1 MPILY
6 YVQNSFVGL
15 FLIIIL
21 LFYVIGQGGRRQA
34 QDSLYVAL
42 LLSTFAIILFELAV
56 DLLSGRVFYGSRTLL
71 IVVTTIFY
79 MLNPIPGA
87 LYLLYL
93 DQLRRRWA
101 RTPRGVGLVVLTP
114 VVGAFILI
122 VISLFNGIIFT
133 IDSNNVY
140 MRGPFFFLIILS
152 STSCMV
158 LGFVYLFIYRV
169 SFRKRDFSLFMFFP
183 LPILVGSILQIKFY
197 GMEIAGTSLAI
208 TLLIV
213 YLHMQNSQA
222 NKDYLTKLYNRSLAE
237 QYLQNLVSHQKK
249 SQGIGGIL
257 MDINR
262 FKQVNDLYGHDLGD
276 KTLRLFSHLLLDSFS
291 SSWIIARYGG
301 DEFLLFKE
309 DISEQDLQGELD
321 HFAKQLDRFNAR
333 LSLPFSLSVSIGC
346 SLYSATGATD
356 APSFIKALDM
366 RMYEH
371 KRTCHAQEMENPDTQ

>member
-6 YVQNSFVGL
+6 YVQNSFVSL
-15 FLIIIL
+15 FLISIL

-71 IVVTTIFY
+71 TVVTTIFY

-93 DQLRRRWA
+93 DQLRRRWVKI
-101 RTPRGVGLVVLTP
+101 PRGIGLAVLTP
-114 VVGAFILI
+114 VVGSFILV

-140 MRGPFFFLIILS
+140 MRGPWFFLIILFS
-152 STSCMV
+152 IICMV

-222 NKDYLTKLYNRSLAE
+222 NKDYLTKLYNRSLGE
-237 QYLQNLVSHQKK
+237 QYLQNLINHQKK
-249 SQGIGGIL
+249 TQAIGGIL

-262 FKQVNDLYGHDLGD
+262 FKQVNDTYGHDLGD
-276 KTLRLFSHLLLDSFS
+276 KTLRQFSHLLLDSFG

-309 DISEQDLQGELD
+309 GITGQELQGDLD
-321 HFAKQLDRFNAR
+321 HFTKQLDRFNAR
-333 LSLPFSLSVSIGC
+333 ASLPFSLSVSIGC

-356 APSFIKALDM
+356 APSFIKALDV

-371 KRTCHAQEMENPDTQ
+371 KRACHAQEIENPTQ